1 MPKALAANMKKMKEK
16 SMKGK
21 KGGYKKSPKGKKW
34 AKEEAYNR
42 LLFFAIVDPDQISQ
56 ADVYHRLGS
65 LEGKL
70 DAAISQMASLRSDI
84 NIAFQRIRK
93 IETQVNR
100 FVGIGLVLT
109 IIIPAGI
116 TYLASTNNQVIER
129 VVIEKLEE

>member
-1 MPKALAANMKKMKEK
+1 MRKPII
-16 SMKGK
+16 GFF
-21 KGGYKKSPKGKKW
+21 
-34 AKEEAYNR
+34 
-42 LLFFAIVDPDQISQ
+42 FFAIVDPEHISQ

-116 TYLASTNNQVIER
+116 TYLASTNQHVVER
-129 VVIEKLEE
+129 VVIERLEE

>member
-1 MPKALAANMKKMKEK
+1 M
-16 SMKGK
+16 
-21 KGGYKKSPKGKKW
+21 
-34 AKEEAYNR
+34 
-42 LLFFAIVDPDQISQ
+42 DPEQISQ

-70 DAAISQMASLRSDI
+70 DAAISQMSGLRSDI

-116 TYLASTNNQVIER
+116 TYLATTNQHVVER
-129 VVIEKLEE
+129 VVIERVEE

>member
-1 MPKALAANMKKMKEK
+1 
-16 SMKGK
+16 
-21 KGGYKKSPKGKKW
+21 
-34 AKEEAYNR
+34 
-42 LLFFAIVDPDQISQ
+42 VDPEQISQ

-70 DAAISQMASLRSDI
+70 DAAISQMSGLRSDI

-116 TYLASTNNQVIER
+116 TYLATTNQHVVER
-129 VVIEKLEE
+129 VVIERVEE

>member
-1 MPKALAANMKKMKEK
+1 MD
-16 SMKGK
+16 S
-21 KGGYKKSPKGKKW
+21 
-34 AKEEAYNR
+34 
-42 LLFFAIVDPDQISQ
+42 DHISQ

-70 DAAISQMASLRSDI
+70 DAAISQMSSLRSDI
-84 NIAFQRIRK
+84 NVAFQRIRK

-116 TYLASTNNQVIER
+116 TYLATTGNHVIE
-129 VVIEKLEE
+129 ILAI

>member
-1 MPKALAANMKKMKEK
+1 MEQEN
-16 SMKGK
+16 
-21 KGGYKKSPKGKKW
+21 
-34 AKEEAYNR
+34 
-42 LLFFAIVDPDQISQ
+42 ISQ
-56 ADVYHRLGS
+56 ADIYHRLGS

-70 DAAISQMASLRSDI
+70 DSAIFQMSSLRSDI

-116 TYLASTNNQVIER
+116 TYLATTKNQVIER